1 MFSEFYSDIMDK
13 CLAYGKVLELKVP
26 RPKFIDRSDAN
37 AKDDEEKKRLEE
49 EEKLK
54 NDPDADLRTTKRK
67 L

>member
-1 MFSEFYSDIMDK
+1 MDK
-13 CLAYGKVLELKVP
+13 CLAYGKVLELKIP

-37 AKDDEEKKRLEE
+37 AKDDEDKKRRLEE